1 MKYYVPVCVCMQAT
15 WVKVPVDKM
24 VTMAQLA
31 FDRCNFHPE
40 DFYRS
45 MLSMHT
51 SFDVTHPPM
60 YIPVMV
66 CADWTGNQRSQF
78 KKSEPKW
85 QNHQR
90 WLKEQRE
97 SIAEEKTGPRAGVNP
112 RVGKARM
119 IAAAKDKALKRK
131 LTLTGHKSNKA
142 SKKSDRG
149 KSKAEVIPEASS
161 DDSDVRG
168 GEGDEGRI
176 FVVINL

>member
-1 MKYYVPVCVCMQAT
+1 
-15 WVKVPVDKM
+15 
-24 VTMAQLA
+24 
-31 FDRCNFHPE
+31 
-40 DFYRS
+40 
-45 MLSMHT
+45 
-51 SFDVTHPPM
+51 
-60 YIPVMV
+60 MV

-78 KKSEPKW
+78 KKSEPRW
-85 QNHQR
+85 QTHQR

-149 KSKAEVIPEASS
+149 KAEVIPDASS
-161 DDSDVRG
+161 DDSDGHG
-168 GEGDEGRI
+168 GEGDEGRML
-176 FVVINL
+176 VVVKF